1 VKCAILVAGP
11 GLLHSRALV
20 ADVGFNSFAPVEVVF
35 AQLGLALP
43 RFRHVD
49 DVPFAGL
56 WIELDNV
63 LDQFWQ

>member
-1 VKCAILVAGP
+1 MW
-11 GLLHSRALV
+11 
-20 ADVGFNSFAPVEVVF
+20 NSTASPPVEVVF

-49 DVPFAGL
+49 DVPFAAL
-56 WIELDNV
+56 WIEFDNV